1 MLLRKLAARCQ
12 SAASGGGVFVAAA
25 AANLQ
30 PCLLRRFRPGISF
43 CYHDAVEYHD
53 DGSTNTGKNSGSMG
67 ETPCHSPV
75 PPVQVPGGSDHL
87 IQSSSP
93 SPPQTTNSLRSKIL
107 RNTCIS
113 RHHLT
118 PEIVLRLITAEC
130 DIYHRPMASNS
141 ADEGHGFD
149 ADPFWGFYWPGGQA
163 LTRFI
168 LDNGHLFEGRR
179 VLDVGSALEATR
191 INAELNQVTAA
202 SLELDQRNRIGDVN
216 DSYDVVL
223 IGDLFYDTEIADL
236 LLPWLAALT
245 KTARKTEIYVGDP
258 GRHGLTRRE
267 GRLGSSMTQLARYE
281 LPANVCI
288 ENNGFSHATVWKSI
302 TTFLKL
308 NMAIKNQRIADL
320 YFTFLSLKSICNLV
334 YKRGYVKQRQC
345 CITITDQI
353 ECWTHST
360 SFQYSEKV
368 QRLKC
373 FV

>member
-1 MLLRKLAARCQ
+1 MLLRKLVARCQ
-12 SAASGGGVFVAAA
+12 SAASGGGVFVVAAA

-30 PCLLRRFRPGISF
+30 PCLLRRFQPGSSF
-43 CYHDAVEYHD
+43 CYHDAVDYHD
-53 DGSTNTGKNSGSMG
+53 DGSTNTGKNGGSMG
-67 ETPCHSPV
+67 ETPRQRPMPS
-75 PPVQVPGGSDHL
+75 VQVPDGIDHL

-93 SPPQTTNSLRSKIL
+93 CPPQTSNSLRSKIL

-118 PEIVLRLITAEC
+118 PEIALRLITPEC
-130 DIYHRPMASNS
+130 DIYHRPIAANS
-141 ADEGHGFD
+141 EDGGHGFD

-179 VLDVGSALEATR
+179 VLDVGCGCGTSSIAASRVAASHVVANDIDHAALEATR
-191 INAELNQVTAA
+191 VNAELNQITD
-202 SLELDQRNRIGDVN
+202 LELDRRNRIGDVN

-288 ENNGFSHATVWKSI
+288 ENNGFSHATVWK
-302 TTFLKL
+302 FEGEDF
-308 NMAIKNQRIADL
+308 R
-320 YFTFLSLKSICNLV
+320 
-334 YKRGYVKQRQC
+334 
-345 CITITDQI
+345 
-353 ECWTHST
+353 
-360 SFQYSEKV
+360 
-368 QRLKC
+368 
-373 FV
+373 